1 MAYSH
6 IPDTSPA
13 KILLVEDDP
22 MLQKALLRLLASE
35 GFDVTVYIGAETM
48 LAELTQM
55 LHQHKHL
62 LLLIDLKLEGM
73 DGVDAQKMVRQHDAD
88 LPVILMSAQQDARK
102 VNEAWRD
109 GAKNFLFKPFTPKEL
124 LDAIKDALQS
134 RPRSL
139 PPISTALLR
148 NPDLDQRVNTLTHR
162 QRQVLVLL
170 ARGMT
175 HDQIAERIGISPRTV
190 KLHRVALMQRLQCK
204 HLTDL
209 VRVHDAFRLQL
220 AQAQAQTLT

>member
-1 MAYSH
+1 
-6 IPDTSPA
+6 
-13 KILLVEDDP
+13 
-22 MLQKALLRLLASE
+22 MLQKAPLRLLASE

-73 DGVDAQKMVRQHDAD
+73 DGV
-88 LPVILMSAQQDARK
+88 
-102 VNEAWRD
+102 
-109 GAKNFLFKPFTPKEL
+109 
-124 LDAIKDALQS
+124 DAIKDALQS

-175 HDQIAERIGISPRTV
+175 HDQIAERIGVSPRTV
-190 KLHRVALMQRLQCK
+190 KLHRAALMQRLQCK